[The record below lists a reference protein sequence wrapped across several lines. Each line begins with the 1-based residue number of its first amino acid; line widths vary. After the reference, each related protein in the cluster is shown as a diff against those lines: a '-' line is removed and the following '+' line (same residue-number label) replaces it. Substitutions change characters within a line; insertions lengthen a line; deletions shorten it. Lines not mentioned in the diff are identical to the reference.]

1 MNVLICRPIIK
12 GLETMKAKDI
22 MTLNV
27 ATVRSSATVAEAV
40 KLMRFKQLRSLIVEP
55 RTSDDA
61 YGIVT
66 ETDIGAK
73 VIALGK
79 DPKEVRIYEIM
90 SKPCIVVNPDLDVEY
105 VARLFS
111 STGVWRAPVIQG
123 EILGVISITDIITK
137 SNIFDKPKL
146 THLLAELKKAISKA
160 RSTSSSKGMESKES
174 VEAWD
179 LVDEIE
185 AEACFH
191 GAPKPEISARE
202 QFNQEKEEELVST
215 N

>member
-1 MNVLICRPIIK
+1 
-12 GLETMKAKDI
+12 MKAKDI

-40 KLMRFKQLRSLIVEP
+40 KLMRLKQLRSLIVEP

-73 VIALGK
+73 VIASGK

-105 VARLFS
+105 VARLFA
-111 STGVWRAPVIQG
+111 STGIWRAPVIQG
-123 EILGVISITDIITK
+123 EILGIVSITDIITK
-137 SNIFDKPKL
+137 SNIFEKPKL
-146 THLLAELKKAISKA
+146 THLLAELEKAVSKA
-160 RSTSSSKGMESKES
+160 RSVSTSKGIESKEA

-179 LVDEIE
+179 LVDEVE

-191 GAPKPEISARE
+191 GAPKPEISARNK
-202 QFNQEKEEELVST
+202 FNQEKEGELVQAS
-215 N
+215 

>member
-1 MNVLICRPIIK
+1 
-12 GLETMKAKDI
+12 MKAKDI

-40 KLMRFKQLRSLIVEP
+40 KLMRLKQLRSLIVEP

-66 ETDIGAK
+66 ETDIGSK
-73 VIALGK
+73 VIAFGK
-79 DPKEVRIYEIM
+79 DPKQVRIYEIM

-105 VARLFS
+105 VARLFAT
-111 STGVWRAPVIQG
+111 TGIWRAPVIQG
-123 EILGVISITDIITK
+123 EILGVVSITDIITK
-137 SNIFDKPKL
+137 SNIFEKPKL
-146 THLLAELKKAISKA
+146 THLLAELEKALSKA
-160 RSTSSSKGMESKES
+160 RSISTSKGMESKEA

-191 GAPKPEISARE
+191 GAPKPEMSARDK
-202 QFNQEKEEELVST
+202 FNQEKGKELVRT
-215 N
+215 I

>member
-1 MNVLICRPIIK
+1 
-12 GLETMKAKDI
+12 MKAKDI

-40 KLMRFKQLRSLIVEP
+40 KLMRLKQLRSLIVEP

-66 ETDIGAK
+66 ETDIGSK

-79 DPKEVRIYEIM
+79 DPKEVHIYEIM
-90 SKPCIVVNPDLDVEY
+90 SKPCIVVNPDLEVEY
-105 VARLFS
+105 VARLFAT
-111 STGVWRAPVIQG
+111 TGIWRAPVIQG
-123 EILGVISITDIITK
+123 EIQGVVSITDIITK
-137 SNIFDKPKL
+137 SNIFEKPKL
-146 THLLAELKKAISKA
+146 THLLAELEKAILKA
-160 RSTSSSKGMESKES
+160 RSTATSKGIESKEAI
-174 VEAWD
+174 EAWD
-179 LVDEIE
+179 LVDEIQ

-191 GAPKPEISARE
+191 GAPKPEISARNKF
-202 QFNQEKEEELVST
+202 QQEKERELVKT